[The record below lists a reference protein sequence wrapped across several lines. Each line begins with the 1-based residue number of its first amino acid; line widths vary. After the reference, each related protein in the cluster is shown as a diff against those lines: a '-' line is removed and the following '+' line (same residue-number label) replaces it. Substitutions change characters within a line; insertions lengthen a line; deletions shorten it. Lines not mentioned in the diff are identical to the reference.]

1 MSKIQLPYNYLHV
14 TKQGNNP
21 GQVVHT

>member
-1 MSKIQLPYNYLHV
+1 VIKRSRVRLRPRHYS
-14 TKQGNNP
+14 GNNP